1 MDWTNVLVGGLA
13 CIGTI
18 IGSLAG
24 IKQSNKV
31 VDIRLQSLETKV
43 DKHNNLVER
52 MAITET
58 RLDIIERGMTYEHS
72 N

>member
-1 MDWTNVLVGGLA
+1 MDWTNVVIAGLA
-13 CIGTI
+13 FGGTI

-31 VDIRLQSLETKV
+31 VDLRLQSLETKV

-52 MAITET
+52 MAVAEI
-58 RLDIIERGMTYEHS
+58 RLDTLEGRK
-72 N
+72 